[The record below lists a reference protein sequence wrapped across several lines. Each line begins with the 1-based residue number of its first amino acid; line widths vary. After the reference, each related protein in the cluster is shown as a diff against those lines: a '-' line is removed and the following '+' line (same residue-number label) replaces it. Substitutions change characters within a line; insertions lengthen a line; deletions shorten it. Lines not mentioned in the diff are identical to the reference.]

1 MHYDLSNSQNKETS
15 LTLTLEM
22 EKQKLK
28 HPTRLVKKCK
38 AKLQSSADR
47 PEDAEEEVMT
57 LKKGLV
63 D

>member
-1 MHYDLSNSQNKETS
+1 
-15 LTLTLEM
+15 M